1 MKKGSIIVL
10 CIGCGLFIIGLLL
23 CLALVIFGVRPGVML
38 SNGDLSFNVNDFVI
52 GIRGDVSIPVDDPAE
67 KGTVYELQEDIDS
80 LNINWVSG
88 EIIIQVSEDGSV
100 SFYEEWD
107 GTISKSDALSYY
119 ISGSKLSIEWDK
131 NVAADWL
138 NINNPVSKRLVVSVP
153 ESLKGVYINATSAE
167 VYVRDIDIMGRL
179 EINTVSG
186 DISVENSE
194 STYVLMDTT
203 SGEQRYYGECKS
215 IDMNAVS
222 GNCSFVGSC
231 NDLGFSSVSGD
242 IFCELGKLPDNIEID
257 TVSGDSELDLPEEP
271 DFELEF
277 DTVSGE
283 LYCDLPMRFGDGE
296 YICGSGRCEID
307 FDSTSGDITI
317 K

>member
-1 MKKGSIIVL
+1 MKKGSIIAL
-10 CIGCGLFIIGLLL
+10 CIGSGLLIIGLLL
-23 CLALVIFGVRPGVML
+23 CLALAIFGINPGVLL
-38 SNGDLSFNVNDFVI
+38 SNGALSINVNDFVI
-52 GIRGDVSIPVDDPAE
+52 GVQGDVSKPVDDPAE
-67 KGTVYELQEDIDS
+67 IGTVYELQESIDS

-88 EIIIQVSEDGSV
+88 EVIIEPSGDGKV
-100 SFYEEWD
+100 SFYEEWN

-131 NVAADWL
+131 NVAAGWL
-138 NINNPVSKRLVVSVP
+138 NVNNPVSKRLVVSVP
-153 ESLKGVYINATSAE
+153 ESLKGVYVNTTSAE
-167 VYVRDIDIMGRL
+167 VYLRDIDIMGRL

-222 GNCSFVGSC
+222 GNCSFVGDCDELSF
-231 NDLGFSSVSGD
+231 DSTSGD
-242 IFCELGKLPDNIEID
+242 FIGQFTRLPEEIEID
-257 TVSGDSELDLPEEP
+257 TTSGDSELIMPSEP
-271 DFELEF
+271 DFEIEF

-283 LYCDLPMRFGDGE
+283 LYCDLPLIYGDGE
-296 YICGSGRCEID
+296 YRCGNGKCEIS
-307 FDSTSGDITI
+307 FNSTSGDIRI